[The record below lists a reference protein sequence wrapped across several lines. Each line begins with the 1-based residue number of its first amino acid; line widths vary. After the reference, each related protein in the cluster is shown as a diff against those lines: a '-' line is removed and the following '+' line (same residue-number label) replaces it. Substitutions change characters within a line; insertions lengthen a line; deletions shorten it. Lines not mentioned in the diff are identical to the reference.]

1 MIETMTVTMIVPVD
15 RRRCKVFLDEGFAF
29 VLYRGEL
36 EQYGICEG
44 FEISQKLYQRIEEEI
59 LEPRARDLCLR
70 LLGDSDRSERQLRER
85 LARAGFPQR
94 VVGRV
99 MDYLREYRYTDDR
112 RMAAYYVESRG
123 RVKSKRQLA
132 WELREKGI
140 DPETAREALEKA
152 PPEGEAIRRLIERRT
167 GGRTPGSRKEWQKL
181 YGYLGRKGFSFEEI
195 RRVLGDVPERDESEL
210 PDRENP

>member
-1 MIETMTVTMIVPVD
+1 MIVSKVEACG
-15 RRRCKVFLDEGFAF
+15 RNKSKVFLEEGFAF

-36 EQYGICEG
+36 ERYGICEG
-44 FEISQKLYQRIEEEI
+44 SEISRKLYQTIEEEI
-59 LEPRARDLCLR
+59 LAPRARDLCLR
-70 LLGDSDRSERQLRER
+70 LLGDSDRSEHQMRER
-85 LARAGFPQR
+85 LAREGFPQT

-152 PPEGEAIRRLIERRT
+152 PPEEEAIRRLIERRT

-195 RRVLGDVPERDESEL
+195 RRVLGDVPERDESDP
-210 PDRENP
+210 PDGENP

>member
-59 LEPRARDLCLR
+59 LKPRARDLCLK
-70 LLGDSDRSERQLRER
+70 LLGDLDRSERQLRER

-123 RVKSKRQLA
+123 HQLIYHTRTGECTAAGGTIQQAESDLKGHSFFRSNKGYLVNLEYVDAVRDGCALVKGQ
-132 WELREKGI
+132 ELPISR
-140 DPETAREALEKA
+140 ARKNDFMEALA
-152 PPEGEAIRRLIERRT
+152 GYVGEVA
-167 GGRTPGSRKEWQKL
+167 K
-181 YGYLGRKGFSFEEI
+181 
-195 RRVLGDVPERDESEL
+195 
-210 PDRENP
+210 